1 MCDVDS
7 PEKLL
12 SSFVCVYV
20 CCSCFRPRFGC
31 SLIRIF
37 AVLLMQVKLEPIL
50 NIPAEQQQLSLA
62 GATLVDQNT
71 LETYN
76 INSQST
82 IQITT

>member
-1 MCDVDS
+1 
-7 PEKLL
+7 LL
-12 SSFVCVYV
+12 YC
-20 CCSCFRPRFGC
+20 
-31 SLIRIF
+31 
-37 AVLLMQVKLEPIL
+37 LLQEKLEPIL
-50 NIPAEQQQLSLA
+50 NIPAEEQQLSLA

>member
-1 MCDVDS
+1 MWH
-7 PEKLL
+7 
-12 SSFVCVYV
+12 VCVCA
-20 CCSCFRPRFGC
+20 CCVRC

-37 AVLLMQVKLEPIL
+37 AIIFLQAKLEPIV
-50 NIPAEQQQLSLA
+50 NIPAEQQQLNLA
-62 GATLVDQNT
+62 GAMLVDQNT